1 MLKRPGPSRVLVIGL
16 GFIGSHL
23 TRRLHQAGHE
33 VVVVSRSAPSPA
45 FLAEVKPYRVFIG
58 EASDAVGVDALMAGV
73 EAAVYCCRGLLPAE
87 SVAQPQVDRDL
98 TVLPLKNVL
107 RRLRRYPG
115 MRFIYL
121 SSGGT
126 VYGCP
131 FYLPVD
137 EGHPLSPIVPYGVN
151 RVSAERLIASET
163 ARHGLEATVL
173 RPSNVYG
180 PGQPA
185 RRGQGVIAAFLDAS
199 KRNAVGIVYGDGSI
213 VRDYVHI
220 DDLGDVVVTL
230 VQRRD
235 VPSPLNVGSGQAVSL
250 LELADIIQIVTGRRL
265 MLEHQPARSYD
276 IKEIVLDVSRLRALM
291 RFEPIMIEEGIRRT
305 WSAES
310 GASVREAVSL

>member
-1 MLKRPGPSRVLVIGL
+1 MLKRSGALRVLVFGL

-23 TRRLHQAGHE
+23 ARRLRQAGHE
-33 VVVVSRSAPSPA
+33 VVLVSRSAPSPA
-45 FLAEVKPYRVFIG
+45 ILAEVEPCRVFIG
-58 EASDAVGVDALMAGV
+58 EAGDAIEVEGLMAGV
-73 EAAVYCCRGLLPAE
+73 QAAVYCCRGLLPAE
-87 SVAQPQVDRDL
+87 SVAQPRVDRDL
-98 TVLPLKNVL
+98 TVLPLKVVL

-115 MRFIYL
+115 LRFVYL

-131 FYLPVD
+131 LYLPVD
-137 EGHPLSPIVPYGVN
+137 EGHPLNPIVPYGTN

-199 KRNAVGIVYGDGSI
+199 RRNVACVVYGDGSI

-220 DDLGDVVVTL
+220 DDLGDVVVT
-230 VQRRD
+230 VVESRD
-235 VPSPLNVGSGQAVSL
+235 VPSPLNVGSGEPVSL
-250 LELADIIQIVTGRRL
+250 LELANIIRNVTGRPL
-265 MLEHQPARSYD
+265 TLAHQPTRHYD
-276 IKEIVLDVSRLRALM
+276 VKKIVLDVSRLRALM

-310 GASVREAVSL
+310 GACVRKAVPL

>member
-1 MLKRPGPSRVLVIGL
+1 MLKRPGPSRVLVLGL

-23 TRRLHQAGHE
+23 ARRLHQAGHE
-33 VVVVSRSAPSPA
+33 VVVVSRTAPSPA
-45 FLAEVKPYRVFIG
+45 FLADVEPCRVFIG
-58 EASDAVGVDALMAGV
+58 DAADAIGVDALMAGV

-87 SVAQPQVDRDL
+87 SVARPRVDREL
-98 TVLPLKNVL
+98 TVFPLKTVL

-126 VYGCP
+126 VYGSP
-131 FYLPVD
+131 LYLPVD
-137 EGHPLSPIVPYGVN
+137 ERHPLSPIVPYGAN
-151 RVSAERLIASET
+151 RVCAERLIASEAT
-163 ARHGLEATVL
+163 RHGLEATVL

-199 KRNAVGIVYGDGSI
+199 KRNAAGIVYGDGSI

-220 DDLGDVVVTL
+220 DDLSDIVVTL
-230 VQRRD
+230 VQRKNA
-235 VPSPLNVGSGQAVSL
+235 PSPLNVGSGQAVSL
-250 LELADIIQIVTGRRL
+250 LEVADIIRMVTGRRL
-265 MLEHQPARSYD
+265 MLTHHPERPYD
-276 IKEIVLDVSRLRALM
+276 VKEIVLDVSRLRTLM

-310 GASVREAVSL
+310 GAGVRKAGAL